1 MENNLTPTEKKLLDA
16 WQLLQQHS
24 ENGQNLPPDSSR
36 LAFSDPEFLQRE
48 ETRGIRMQLE
58 MLKPELSLNQYQ
70 IDNTIVVYGSA
81 RVHSAETVEK
91 ILAQAQANNDTAT
104 LQQAAQLRQGARYY
118 EDARQFARLVA
129 QHSSGQPR
137 NQHYYICTGGGPG
150 IMEAANRG
158 ASEAGEPSIGL
169 NITLPHEQCA
179 NPYDTPALS
188 FKFHYFA
195 LRKMH
200 FMMRAKAIV
209 TFPGGFGTLDEL
221 FEILTH
227 VQTDKANAIPVVLY
241 GKAHWQ
247 QLLRWEVL
255 VQAGLIDADDINLF
269 HYADSPEDA
278 WAHISNFY
286 CLG

>member
-158 ASEAGEPSIGL
+158 ASEAASDF
-169 NITLPHEQCA
+169 ITSLCEKC
-179 NPYDTPALS
+179 
-188 FKFHYFA
+188 
-195 LRKMH
+195 
-200 FMMRAKAIV
+200 
-209 TFPGGFGTLDEL
+209 
-221 FEILTH
+221 
-227 VQTDKANAIPVVLY
+227 
-241 GKAHWQ
+241 
-247 QLLRWEVL
+247 
-255 VQAGLIDADDINLF
+255 
-269 HYADSPEDA
+269 
-278 WAHISNFY
+278 IS
-286 CLG
+286 

>member
-179 NPYDTPALS
+179 NPYVTPALS
-188 FKFHYFA
+188 FKFQYFA
-195 LRKMH
+195 RRKMH

-209 TFPGGFGTLDEL
+209 TFLAAL
-221 FEILTH
+221 
-227 VQTDKANAIPVVLY
+227 
-241 GKAHWQ
+241 AHWTNY
-247 QLLRWEVL
+247 LKYSPTYKPTKPTPSPSYSTAKHTGSSCYAGKCSSK
-255 VQAGLIDADDINLF
+255 QASLMLTTSTCFTTPTAPKMPG
-269 HYADSPEDA
+269 HTSPTFTA
-278 WAHISNFY
+278 
-286 CLG
+286 

>member
-179 NPYDTPALS
+179 NPYVTPALS

-221 FEILTH
+221 FEVLTL
-227 VQTDKANAIPVVLY
+227 VQTKKAKPVPIVLFGTDY
-241 GKAHWQ
+241 WKR
-247 QLLRWEVL
+247 LINFDVL
-255 VQAGLIDADDINLF
+255 VEEGTISAQDLNLF
-269 HYADSPEDA
+269 HYTDETQEA
-278 WAHISNFY
+278 WDLIRAFY
-286 CLG
+286 KL